1 MSLKY
6 LILIATA
13 AMTIALAGGVL
24 AQQTAADRADAAAT
38 AQERKDVA
46 TDTANQQPAGTA
58 ERNKDTLVDEATAA
72 DAKYHA
78 SRTEANRQARDQA
91 EAAAAAAA
99 GMSHPQDP
107 AGAR

>member
-1 MSLKY
+1 MSLKP
-6 LILIATA
+6 LIMTAA
-13 AMTIALAGGVL
+13 AMTIALSGGLL
-24 AQQTAADRADAAAT
+24 AQQTAADRADLAALD
-38 AQERKDVA
+38 QEERQVVT
-46 TDTANQQPAGTA
+46 TDTANQQPVGTA

-99 GMSHPQDP
+99 GMSRPQDP